1 MGRLLRFYTVV
12 PSDGEKASI
21 RGAVMSKSLLSFI
34 TAAAFF
40 VATLTPSLAQEIT
53 QPSVQP
59 IPILAGQSGGAGTSG
74 GSDSGGATAPAPP
87 PAAAEPVQ
95 PLPPAQPAGPQQAA
109 FFANPA
115 AIGGAALVTAIV
127 VCAFVCFSHS
137 SSTTTSTTVQ
147 H

>member
-59 IPILAGQSGGAGTSG
+59 IPILAGQSSGAGTG
-74 GSDSGGATAPAPP
+74 GTDSGGATAPAPP